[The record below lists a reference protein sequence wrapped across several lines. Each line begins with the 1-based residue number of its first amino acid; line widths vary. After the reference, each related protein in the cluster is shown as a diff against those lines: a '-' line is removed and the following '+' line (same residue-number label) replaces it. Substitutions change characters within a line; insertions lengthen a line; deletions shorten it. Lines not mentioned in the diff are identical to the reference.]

1 MDALNLSTQ
10 TKEDDEGKNI
20 YLLSFIKRIY
30 ICVCMFENT
39 NKRNILFRWK

>member
-20 YLLSFIKRIY
+20 YLLSFIKRICV
-30 ICVCMFENT
+30 CVCMFV
-39 NKRNILFRWK
+39 WKY

>member
-1 MDALNLSTQ
+1 MDGLNLPTH

-20 YLLSFIKRIY
+20 YLLNFIKKIY
-30 ICVCMFENT
+30 IGYMLENT